1 MLFFSP
7 FLPFLTPKLRKKAEN
22 CESFAAF
29 HTCSTQNAEF
39 VNRHNSSGKTKNKQN
54 AARPRQYSPFPPQ
67 KRRFLAQN
75 HVAGTHAQTQN
86 LQFFTSTI
94 VFVFFF
100 TNPPPFVHRDTTE
113 TLDSKSHPEISIK
126 KFPKHPKIAIF
137 LFVFSAVTSKQTIF
151 FYSFNSFF
159 PFFKPGARAPTVTG
173 TREAT
178 SDLSQPG
185 LLNIFPKNTLFPPVL
200 PGGGSYRSVRP
211 PLKPFQAFGAFL
223 RSFCLKSSWFF

>member
-1 MLFFSP
+1 MGLSPPCFQAEPTRTFPPPLFLSLHFFVPFCVFFFANFSP

-94 VFVFFF
+94 VFLSFFLYKSSSLRA
-100 TNPPPFVHRDTTE
+100 PGHHRDTR
-113 TLDSKSHPEISIK
+113 LQVSPRNQH
-126 KFPKHPKIAIF
+126 
-137 LFVFSAVTSKQTIF
+137 
-151 FYSFNSFF
+151 
-159 PFFKPGARAPTVTG
+159 
-173 TREAT
+173 
-178 SDLSQPG
+178 
-185 LLNIFPKNTLFPPVL
+185 
-200 PGGGSYRSVRP
+200 
-211 PLKPFQAFGAFL
+211 
-223 RSFCLKSSWFF
+223 

>member
-1 MLFFSP
+1 MRKPKTFSFLHQPLFLSFSLQIL
-7 FLPFLTPKLRKKAEN
+7 LPSCTGTPPRHSTPSLTQKSALK
-22 CESFAAF
+22 SFQN
-29 HTCSTQNAEF
+29 TQN
-39 VNRHNSSGKTKNKQN
+39 
-54 AARPRQYSPFPPQ
+54 SP
-67 KRRFLAQN
+67 
-75 HVAGTHAQTQN
+75 V
-86 LQFFTSTI
+86 
-94 VFVFFF
+94 
-100 TNPPPFVHRDTTE
+100 
-113 TLDSKSHPEISIK
+113 
-126 KFPKHPKIAIF
+126 